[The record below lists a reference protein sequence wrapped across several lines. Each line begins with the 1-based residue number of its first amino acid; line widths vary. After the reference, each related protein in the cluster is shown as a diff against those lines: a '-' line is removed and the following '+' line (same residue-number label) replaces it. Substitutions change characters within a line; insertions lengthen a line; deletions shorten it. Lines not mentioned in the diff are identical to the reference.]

1 MAHPAKWLHKIP
13 DSMTFADAALVEPI
27 SVGLGGVR
35 RSGLKLGQPA
45 LVCGAGP
52 IGLVTLALAKAAGAH
67 PCVVTDIDAARLE
80 VARQQF
86 GADAVLQVDP
96 SWDGPKLG
104 AEIRKVFVQ
113 VGGVG
118 VVPEVALECTGAQSS
133 FFGANYGEFHQ
144 DSWYRPSD
152 QCFVLTGL
160 SF

>member
-13 DSMTFADAALVEPI
+13 DSMSFADAALVEPI

-45 LVCGAGP
+45 LICGAGP

-67 PCVVTDIDAARLE
+67 PCVVTDIDPAKLELARE
-80 VARQQF
+80 QF
-86 GADAVLQVDP
+86 GADAVLKVDP
-96 SWDGPKLG
+96 SWDGPTLG

-113 VGGVG
+113 AGGEG

-133 FFGANYGEFHQ
+133 FFGANYGEPASCPWATESSALQ
-144 DSWYRPSD
+144 
-152 QCFVLTGL
+152 GGG
-160 SF
+160 